1 MKVPRWTARLRL
13 ALMYCGMS
21 VASGAVLLLITYLLV
36 VYLPPNA
43 VFLKQENTTDGPVL
57 SGGVAGP
64 PVNVGALLG
73 VSAIALVIV
82 AFLALA
88 LGWEVAGGVLRP
100 LRTITTRTRRISATN
115 LQERLA
121 LDGPADELHELAD
134 TIDALLGRLEAAFD
148 AQRQFVANASHE
160 LRTPLTRQRALIEVA
175 LDDPEATISSMRAA
189 CRRVLA
195 AGDQQERLIEGL
207 LTLASSQRGPGRRE
221 RLDLAVLASDTVDRA
236 GAEDLK
242 VEVELAPAPAY
253 GDPRLVERLVTNLVD
268 NAVRHNVL
276 GGWIRITTRRE
287 GDRSVLTVA
296 NGGPVLPRAEI
307 ARLFQPFQRFD
318 AERTGV
324 RDGHGLGL
332 SIVAAIADAHNAEL
346 RADPGTD
353 GGLTVWVAFPAR

>member
-1 MKVPRWTARLRL
+1 MKIPRWSARLRL

-21 VASGAVLLLITYLLV
+21 VASGAVLLVITYVIV
-36 VYLPPNA
+36 VYLPPNVIFMKTEVTA
-43 VFLKQENTTDGPVL
+43 DGPVL
-57 SGGVAGP
+57 SGGIAEP
-64 PVNVGALLG
+64 PVRVGTLLL
-73 VSAIALVIV
+73 VSIIALVIV
-82 AFLALA
+82 AGLALA
-88 LGWEVAGGVLRP
+88 LGWGVAGAVLLP
-100 LRTITTRTRRISATN
+100 LRTITSRTRRISATN

-121 LDGPADELHELAD
+121 LEGPADELHELSD

-207 LTLASSQRGPGRRE
+207 LTLARSQRGLDRRE
-221 RLDLAVLASDTVDRA
+221 RVDLAVVASDIIDGVT
-236 GAEDLK
+236 DLK
-242 VEVELAPAPAY
+242 VEAELSPAPAF

-268 NAVRHNVL
+268 NAVRHNVV
-276 GGWIRITTRRE
+276 GGWIKVSTRRE
-287 GDRSVLTVA
+287 GDRSVLAVA

-307 ARLFQPFQRFD
+307 ARLFQPFQRF
-318 AERTGV
+318 ATERAGV

-332 SIVAAIADAHNAEL
+332 SIVAAIADAHDAEL
-346 RADPGTD
+346 RADPGAE
-353 GGLTVWVAFPAR
+353 GGLVVWIAFPAE

>member
-1 MKVPRWTARLRL
+1 
-13 ALMYCGMS
+13 MYCGMS
-21 VASGAVLLLITYLLV
+21 VASGALLLVITYLLV

-43 VFLKQENTTDGPVL
+43 IFMKTTNSPDGPVL
-57 SGGVAGP
+57 SGGVAEP
-64 PVNVGALLG
+64 PVNIGALLG
-73 VSAIALVIV
+73 VSAVALVIV
-82 AFLALA
+82 AFLALV

-100 LRTITTRTRRISATN
+100 LRTITSRTRRISATN

-121 LDGPADELHELAD
+121 LEGPADELHELSD
-134 TIDALLGRLEAAFD
+134 TIDALLARLEAAFE

-207 LTLASSQRGPGRRE
+207 LTLARSQRGLDRRE
-221 RLDLAVLASDTVDRA
+221 RVDLAVVASDLVE
-236 GAEDLK
+236 GVSEVK
-242 VEVELAPAPAY
+242 VEAELSPAPAY
-253 GDPRLVERLVTNLVD
+253 GDPRLVERLVTNLID
-268 NAVRHNVL
+268 NAVRHNVV
-276 GGWIRITTRRE
+276 GGWVKVTTRRE
-287 GDRSVLTVA
+287 GDRSVLAVA

-307 ARLFQPFQRFD
+307 ARLFQPFQRFGG
-318 AERTGV
+318 ERTGV

-346 RADPGTD
+346 RADPGTE
-353 GGLTVWVAFPAR
+353 GGLVVWVAFPAN